1 MTKEEFLKRI
11 EEDEEWC
18 PGWEAIEK
26 EFSRLYPEQNPIHY
40 GTNFVSRVR
49 FGGDE
54 YLDGYSIYSS
64 EKGYKHIVTFGMTEL
79 YADEKS
85 FGNEWNKWGY
95 EMTIKLKEDNAE
107 DCLWAINMLSNLARY
122 TYTTKKF
129 FEPYQ
134 YVQGSGTSLHIGIDS
149 DITALLLVS
158 DTEANTQTSVYGKTE
173 VIQLVGITEA
183 ELEAIKESSDNTKI
197 LIEKMK
203 EDNPDLI
210 TDMLR
215 KKSYFWYI
223 IQNICKYKKQI
234 QKLFVLLN
242 RNVKIKLIFVVYAWF
257 DMIKMLK

>member
-1 MTKEEFLKRI
+1 MGNKYAVESGKI
-11 EEDEEWC
+11 Y
-18 PGWEAIEK
+18 
-26 EFSRLYPEQNPIHY
+26 LYH
-40 GTNFVSRVR
+40 
-49 FGGDE
+49 
-54 YLDGYSIYSS
+54 
-64 EKGYKHIVTFGMTEL
+64 
-79 YADEKS
+79 
-85 FGNEWNKWGY
+85 
-95 EMTIKLKEDNAE
+95 
-107 DCLWAINMLSNLARY
+107 
-122 TYTTKKF
+122 KKF

-173 VIQLVGITEA
+173 A

-197 LIEKMK
+197 LIKKMK